1 MLSREAHSEQ
11 GLWWCNERG
20 DLPTA
25 AHGAT
30 HQGGLKP
37 PQPIPVLLPFPSGKL
52 MPSPV
57 LGRRLQEGFQRTQMD
72 GWPLSTEDKRQ
83 HNVGANAVLVQMLD
97 LVQPMRGLRS
107 CPRPNELLPG
117 Q

>member
-1 MLSREAHSEQ
+1 
-11 GLWWCNERG
+11 
-20 DLPTA
+20 
-25 AHGAT
+25 
-30 HQGGLKP
+30 
-37 PQPIPVLLPFPSGKL
+37 

-57 LGRRLQEGFQRTQMD
+57 LGRRLQEGSQRTQMD

-97 LVQPMRGLRS
+97 LVQTMRGLRS